1 MTQSLVA
8 IQGLSAISTRDAGAP
23 VLRDVSLTLKKGEVC
38 GLVGESGAGK
48 STIAKAVLGILPST
62 VTVTGGSIRFEGRDL
77 LAMPR
82 RELTNIMGRDITL
95 IPQDP
100 QTALNPARRI
110 EAQLTDGLRMRLGM
124 GKTDAHQRALQL
136 LDEVQIRDPKRVLE
150 AYPHELSGGMRQRIL
165 IASAFALNPKLV
177 VADEPTTALD
187 VTVQKEILRLIRRMQ
202 EAHGTAVIFV
212 THDLGV
218 VAKICDSV
226 TLLYAGKVIEDGS
239 TRDLLTAPK
248 HAYTRALIAAGPRY
262 DRPNAGLEPVPEAV
276 FRQLRAEIGI
286 AERSIR

>member
-1 MTQSLVA
+1 MTQPLLA
-8 IQGLSAISTRDAGAP
+8 IEGLSAISTRDGGAP
-23 VLRDVSLTLKKGEVC
+23 VLRDVSLTLERGEVR

-48 STIAKAVLGILPST
+48 STIAKALLGILPST
-62 VTVTGGSIRFEGRDL
+62 VQIIGGFIRFEGRDL
-77 LAMPR
+77 LALPR
-82 RELTNIMGRDITL
+82 RELADMMGRDITL

-110 EAQLTDGLRMRLGM
+110 EAQLTDGLRLKLGM
-124 GKTDAHQRALQL
+124 GKREAHERALHL
-136 LDEVQIRDPKRVLE
+136 LDEVQIRDPKRVLN

-226 TLLYAGKVIEDGS
+226 TLLYAGKVIEHGA
-239 TRDLLTAPK
+239 TRNLLTAPK
-248 HAYTRALIAAGPRY
+248 HAYTSALIAAGPRY
-262 DRPNAGLEPVPEAV
+262 DRPGAGLEPVPEAI

-286 AERSIR
+286 AERSAR

>member
-1 MTQSLVA
+1 MTQSFVA

-23 VLRDVSLTLKKGEVC
+23 VLRDVSLTLEKGEVR

-48 STIAKAVLGILPST
+48 STIAKALLGILPST
-62 VTVTGGSIRFEGRDL
+62 VKITGGFIRFEGRDL
-77 LAMPR
+77 LSMPR
-82 RELTNIMGRDITL
+82 RELADIMGRDITL

-110 EAQLTDGLRMRLGM
+110 EAQLTDGLRLRLGM
-124 GKTDAHQRALQL
+124 GKTDAHKRALQL
-136 LDEVQIRDPKRVLE
+136 LDEVQIRDPKRVLN

-226 TLLYAGKVIEDGS
+226 TLLYAGKVIEDGR
-239 TRDLLTAPK
+239 TRDLLMAPK
-248 HAYTRALIAAGPRY
+248 HAYTSALIAAGPRY
-262 DRPNAGLEPVPEAV
+262 DRPDAGLEPVPEAV

-286 AERSIR
+286 AERRV

>member
-1 MTQSLVA
+1 MTKPVLSVEA
-8 IQGLSAISTRDAGAP
+8 LSALSARNGTY
-23 VLRDVSLTLKKGEVC
+23 VLSDVSLTLQPGEVR

-62 VTVTGGSIRFEGRDL
+62 IRIAGGWIRFEGDDL
-77 LAMPR
+77 LTARPSVLR
-82 RELTNIMGRDITL
+82 NLLGRDITL

-110 EAQLTDGLRMRLGM
+110 GAQLTDGLRLKLGM
-124 GKTDAHQRALQL
+124 NAASARARAFQL
-136 LDEVQIRDPKRVLE
+136 MDEVQIRDPARVFDSF
-150 AYPHELSGGMRQRIL
+150 PHQLSGGMRQRIL
-165 IASAFALNPKLV
+165 IAQAFAPNPKLV
-177 VADEPTTALD
+177 IADEPTTALD
-187 VTVQKEILRLIRRMQ
+187 VTVQKEILRLVRRMQ

-226 TLLYAGKVIEDGS
+226 TLLYSGHVIEQGA
-239 TRDLLTAPK
+239 TADLIERPR

-262 DRPNAGLEPVPEAV
+262 DRPGQGLQPVPERV
-276 FRQLRAEIGI
+276 FADLRKEIGQRET
-286 AERSIR
+286 ADV